1 MTSVTHKRSE
11 HIDAPVETVFEYVKD
26 PRNFFGAFP
35 EKDRSHTALTDVNLT
50 PEGVGSTY
58 KMMGRM
64 LLLFHMEWVLTR
76 EEYVPN
82 ELIVD
87 RASTG
92 GVFTYTFEPGDPT
105 GTTLSL
111 AFGWFGVPIV
121 GGMLDRVSWDGDRD
135 LDLVLANIKKAIES

>member
-1 MTSVTHKRSE
+1 M
-11 HIDAPVETVFEYVKD
+11 
-26 PRNFFGAFP
+26 
-35 EKDRSHTALTDVNLT
+35 
-50 PEGVGSTY
+50 
-58 KMMGRM
+58 
-64 LLLFHMEWVLTR
+64 
-76 EEYVPN
+76 
-82 ELIVD
+82 D

-121 GGMLDRVSWDGDRD
+121 GGVLDRVSWDGDRD